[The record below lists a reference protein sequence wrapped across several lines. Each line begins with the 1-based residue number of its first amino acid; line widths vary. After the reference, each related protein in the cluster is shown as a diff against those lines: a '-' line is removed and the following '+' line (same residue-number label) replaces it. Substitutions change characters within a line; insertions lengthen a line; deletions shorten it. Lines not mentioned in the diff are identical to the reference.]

1 MFDVSIFTD
10 IEMAFTER
18 EKAFCVLVYA
28 RSQSSQQDCAACI
41 CEGVLKTVA
50 SRNPDLDMA
59 QKIQKGR
66 LFVQE
71 KRIWM
76 TKKIRAR

>member
-10 IEMAFTER
+10 IEMPFTER
-18 EKAFCVLVYA
+18 EKAFCVLENA

-41 CEGVLKTVA
+41 CEGVLNTIA

-59 QKIQKGR
+59 QKIQIGR